1 MWTPWPLPNEFHHSS
16 LNAPQIREQSVKC
29 SELLNNQFYDGRG
42 MGEGGKGLG
51 WALICRLCRFSWCK
65 YSHHCR
71 SQATRAKSL
80 NQVEETRHNV
90 AQSVISWTP
99 NRLQPGTGG
108 KRKST
113 SWSCGS
119 QPQLSRIITQEF
131 WRILMP
137 RSHPK
142 PMRSD
147 SLGWDPGMCVVRTLP
162 QPQSRSTG
170 WHRACL
176 VLSFAKFQPILSRHH
191 IFLH

>member
-1 MWTPWPLPNEFHHSS
+1 MLFILTTGDLSVVLRIIGVNGSESS
-16 LNAPQIREQSVKC
+16 KLLCLSSVISWEEC
-29 SELLNNQFYDGRG
+29 
-42 MGEGGKGLG
+42 GGKGLG